1 MSGAAVGSGAT
12 GGARPAASSPP
23 LATWRSTRARAPTS
37 PSATTRCRSGSARR
51 TGCSPRSLLGELVVP
66 DLSVLVGTDRGPSG
80 QVRRPRPA
88 TPKAPGSLRGPSV
101 QRGYDGSDVVVEL
114 EPHERCRTSRSTSGD
129 GGLTC
134 TNADLGDRLG
144 MAQFDLKRISCGIT
158 AVFAAR
164 SAKL

>member
-80 QVRRPRPA
+80 QVRRHAAGNAEGPRI
-88 TPKAPGSLRGPSV
+88 APGAFGTAGVR
-101 QRGYDGSDVVVEL
+101 RI
-114 EPHERCRTSRSTSGD
+114 RCRSSEYLSV
-129 GGLTC
+129 LTC
-134 TNADLGDRLG
+134 GNSSYEGSWGALGTLSIAS
-144 MAQFDLKRISCGIT
+144 MAAF
-158 AVFAAR
+158 VR
-164 SAKL
+164 SVDD